1 MLLTSGVKI
10 GPYEILSSL
19 GAGGMGE
26 VYRARDS
33 RLGRDVALKILPEAM
48 AHDAERMAR
57 FEREAQVLAALNH
70 TNIAAIYGFE
80 DGGDHPALVMELVEG
95 PTLADRLA
103 QGRMAAEEA
112 LPLAQQIA
120 EALEYAHE
128 RGIVHRDLKP
138 ANVKM
143 TPEGAVKILDFG
155 LAKAL
160 DPAAGACAPPS
171 AMGTSPLQNSPT
183 FSAMSTKAGMI
194 LGTAAYM
201 SPEQA
206 KGKTVDRR
214 ADIWAFGCVFFE
226 MLTGKPAFEGETTS
240 DVLAAV
246 IRAEPDWS
254 ALPAATPTRIRELVR
269 RCLNK
274 NSRQRL
280 QAIGDARIAID
291 ETLSGEDVAPGL
303 SPARA
308 DLKVGVT
315 RWQRALP
322 WAVASLCLGLAG
334 VFAIGYFRAI
344 SVPARSV
351 RSYILPPEKT
361 TFAFEAKTGAPVLS
375 PDGRKLLFAARSS
388 AGVERLWIRPLDSV
402 AAQPLEDT
410 EGASFPFWSPDS
422 RFVGYFAQGKLMK
435 IDTSGGPNQTVC
447 DAPSGRGGAW
457 SPDGRIVFTPERLAG
472 LEQVAAAGGTPT
484 PLVPL
489 NRSNQQLT
497 LRWPVFL
504 PDGHHFLYFAGNPL
518 SEAGASTNGI
528 YLGSLDDKDRK
539 FLVQAD
545 SNALY
550 APPGFLLFLKGAT
563 LVAQPIDTRRL
574 ELTGEAIPVAE
585 EVANPRDYRLGHFS
599 VSQYGDLVYELGGQ
613 DREQVAWLDASGKQ
627 LGEVGEPG
635 TIQDLRLSPDGE
647 TLAEVSPAGKN
658 VDLWLLDLARGV
670 RTRFTFNP
678 AEDMSPAWSPDGT
691 EIAFSSM
698 RSGQFD
704 IYVKPTNGTG
714 AAQPL
719 VQDNARKFVD
729 DWSSDGRYLAYMRDN
744 PQGKNGS
751 DIWILP
757 LFGDKKPFPFLASP
771 FNEAQASFSPDD
783 RWLAYVSDESG
794 KFEVYVVPFPQG
806 TGKWQVST
814 GGGGNPRWRR
824 DGKEL
829 FYVSPADE
837 LMAVEVREKSGSLEF
852 GNPRTLFRT
861 NSVAAYKINSVAA
874 YDVAPDGNKFIVL
887 SPTPESSTEP
897 LMLVTH
903 WPALLK
909 QP

>member
-1 MLLTSGVKI
+1 MVLTSGAQL
-10 GPYEILSSL
+10 GPYEILSPL

-26 VYRARDS
+26 VYRARDTKLN
-33 RLGRDVALKILPEAM
+33 REVALKVLPEAF
-48 AHDAERMAR
+48 AANAERMAR
-57 FEREAQVLAALNH
+57 FEREAQVLASVNH
-70 TNIAAIYGFE
+70 PNMAAIYGLE
-80 DGGDHPALVMELVEG
+80 ESTAVRALVMELVEG
-95 PTLADRLA
+95 PTLADRIA
-103 QGRMAAEEA
+103 QGPVAIEEA
-112 LPLAQQIA
+112 LPVAKQIA

-128 RGIVHRDLKP
+128 KSIIHRDLKP
-138 ANVKM
+138 ANVKV
-143 TPEGAVKILDFG
+143 TPEGTVKVLDFG

-160 DPAAGACAPPS
+160 APDTS
-171 AMGTSPLQNSPT
+171 GTHLANSPT
-183 FSAMSTKAGMI
+183 ISIAATQAGVI

-206 KGKTVDRR
+206 KGKIVDRR
-214 ADIWAFGCVFFE
+214 TDIWAFGCVLYE
-226 MLTGKPAFEGETTS
+226 MLGGKQAFEGETVS

-246 IRAEPDWS
+246 IMKDPDWN
-254 ALPAATPTRIRELVR
+254 ALAADTPAGIQKLLR
-269 RCLNK
+269 RCLQK
-274 NSRQRL
+274 DPKQRL
-280 QAIGDARIAID
+280 RDIGDARIAIE
-291 ETLSGEDVAPGL
+291 ETLSGTGDAE
-303 SPARA
+303 A
-308 DLKVGVT
+308 DLVPAQG
-315 RWQRALP
+315 RPQGPPLQPWRRALP
-322 WAVASLCLGLAG
+322 WAAALLCVGLAG

-361 TFAFEAKTGAPVLS
+361 TFAFEAKTGTPVLS
-375 PDGRKLLFAARSS
+375 PDGRKLLFAARNS
-388 AGVERLWIRPLDSV
+388 AGVERLWIRPLDSA

-457 SPDGRIVFTPERLAG
+457 SLDGRIVFTPERLAG

-518 SEAGASTNGI
+518 SEVAASTNGI
-528 YLGSLDDKDRK
+528 YLGSLDGKDRK

-574 ELTGEAIPVAE
+574 ELTGEAVPVAE

-613 DREQVAWLDASGKQ
+613 DREQVAWLDAGGKQ

-647 TLAEVSPAGKN
+647 TLAEVAPAGKN

-691 EIAFSSM
+691 KIAFSSM

-714 AAQPL
+714 TAQPL

-729 DWSSDGRYLAYMRDN
+729 DWSGDGRYLAYMRDS

-806 TGKWQVST
+806 NGKWQVST

-837 LMAVEVREKSGSLEF
+837 LMAVEVREKSGSLEV

-861 NSVAAYKINSVAA
+861 NSVAAYRINSVAA
-874 YDVAPDGNKFIVL
+874 YDVAPDGNKFVVL
-887 SPTPESSTEP
+887 TQPAQSSAQPIT
-897 LMLVTH
+897 LVTN
-903 WPALLK
+903 WTALLK
-909 QP
+909 KQ

>member
-1 MLLTSGVKI
+1 MHPRQSIAHYRIVSK
-10 GPYEILSSL
+10 L
-19 GAGGMGE
+19 GEGGMGE
-26 VYRARDS
+26 VWRATDTKLHRE
-33 RLGRDVALKILPEAM
+33 VAIKILP
-48 AHDAERMAR
+48 DAFAQDPDRMSR
-57 FEREAQVLAALNH
+57 FTREAQVLASLNH
-70 TNIAAIYGFE
+70 PNIAQIYGVE
-80 DGGDHPALVMELVEG
+80 DRALVMELVKG
-95 PTLADRLA
+95 PTLAERIGA
-103 QGRMAAEEA
+103 GPIPIAEA
-112 LPLAQQIA
+112 VPIARQIA
-120 EALEYAHE
+120 EALECAHE
-128 RGIVHRDLKP
+128 RGVIHRDLKP
-138 ANVKM
+138 ANIKL
-143 TPEGAVKILDFG
+143 TPEGQVKVLDFG
-155 LAKAL
+155 LAAVAQSS
-160 DPAAGACAPPS
+160 AADVAAPMS
-171 AMGTSPLQNSPT
+171 SPT
-183 FSAMSTKAGMI
+183 LTMRATMAGVI

-206 KGKTVDRR
+206 RGKPVDRR
-214 ADIWAFGCVFFE
+214 ADIWAFGCVLYE
-226 MLTGKPAFEGETTS
+226 MLTGRPTFEGGTTS

-246 IRAEPDWS
+246 ITKDPDWS
-254 ALPAATPTRIRELVR
+254 ALAADTSAGIQKLLR
-269 RCLNK
+269 RCLQK
-274 NSRQRL
+274 DPKQRL
-280 QAIGDARIAID
+280 RDIGDARIAIE
-291 ETLSGEDVAPGL
+291 ETLSGDAGAGFVSGGGRPQR
-303 SPARA
+303 SPLQPWR
-308 DLKVGVT
+308 
-315 RWQRALP
+315 RALP
-322 WAVASLCLGLAG
+322 WAVALLCLGLAG

-361 TFAFEAKTGAPVLS
+361 TFASEAKTGTPILS
-375 PDGRKLLFAARSS
+375 PDGRRLVFGARDS
-388 AGVERLWIRPLDSV
+388 AGVERLWIRPLGSV
-402 AAQPLEDT
+402 AAQPLEGT

-435 IDTSGGPNQTVC
+435 IDASGGPPQVVC
-447 DAPSGRGGAW
+447 DAPNGRGGTW
-457 SPDGRIVFTPERLAG
+457 SAGGRIVFAPERLGG

-489 NRSNQQLT
+489 NRSNRQMT

-504 PDGHHFLYFAGNPL
+504 PDGHRFLYFAGNPL
-518 SEAGASTNGI
+518 SEAAASTNGI
-528 YLGSLDDKDRK
+528 YLGSLDGKDRK

-563 LVAQPIDTRRL
+563 LVAQPIDTSRL
-574 ELTGEAIPVAE
+574 EVTGEATPVAE
-585 EVANPRDYRLGHFS
+585 EVANPRDYRFGHFS

-635 TIQDLRLSPDGE
+635 IIQDLRLSPDGE
-647 TLAEVSPAGKN
+647 TLAEVSPAGTN

-704 IYVKPTNGTG
+704 IYIKPTNGAG
-714 AAQPL
+714 APRPL
-719 VQDNARKFVD
+719 VQDNARKFVE
-729 DWSSDGRYLAYMRDN
+729 DWSSDGRYLAYMREN

-771 FNEAQASFSPDD
+771 FNETQPSFSPDH

-794 KFEVYVVPFPQG
+794 QFEVYVVPFPQG
-806 TGKWQVST
+806 NGKRQVAT
-814 GGGGNPRWRR
+814 GGGRNPRWRR

-837 LMAVEVREKSGSLEF
+837 LMAVEVREKSSSLEF
-852 GNPRTLFRT
+852 SNPRNLFRT
-861 NSVAAYKINSVAA
+861 SSVAAYRIDSLAA
-874 YDVAPDGNKFIVL
+874 YDVAPDGNKFVVL
-887 SPTPESSTEP
+887 TQPAQSRAQPIT
-897 LMLVTH
+897 LVTN
-903 WPALLK
+903 WTALLK
-909 QP
+909 KQ